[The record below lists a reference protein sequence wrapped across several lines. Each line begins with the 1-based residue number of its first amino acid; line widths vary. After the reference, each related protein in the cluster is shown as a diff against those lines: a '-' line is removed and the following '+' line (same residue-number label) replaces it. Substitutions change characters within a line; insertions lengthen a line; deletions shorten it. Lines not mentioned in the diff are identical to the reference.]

1 MKILIVE
8 DDSQITS
15 YITKILDRW
24 GYSSQSA
31 PTGKEAL
38 QIFSKKNFDLIL
50 LDIMLPDYEGYD
62 LIPKF
67 KNIQAEV
74 NIVTMAGHNSREL
87 EKKVRDQGIIYYM
100 VKPIETKNFKLL
112 LAHIKKKYN
121 RQPVSSKI

>member
-8 DDSQITS
+8 DDSQVIL

-24 GYSSQSA
+24 GYSSLSA

-50 LDIMLPDYEGYD
+50 LDIMLPDYRGYD

-67 KNIQAEV
+67 KEIHAEV
-74 NIVTMAGHNSREL
+74 NIITMTGHNSREL

-100 VKPIETKNFKLL
+100 VKPVETKNLRLL
-112 LAHIKKKYN
+112 LDHIKKN
-121 RQPVSSKI
+121 I